1 MTTIARHLAHR
12 LTLPVSLALGLGL
25 SASLSAAAQDATA
38 TAAATPPRPVKLLT
52 VQTGTTLPTRHFF
65 GKVAARQ
72 TVDLAFQVSGEVVE
86 FPVREGEQL
95 EQGQMIAALDMEI
108 FQLQAEQAQLQL
120 DQATRTLNRLNKLA
134 GSSVSQ
140 VTIDDAETAK
150 LLADVALRQAEYNIE
165 HAVLLAPFDGT
176 VALRHTEEHNTVK
189 AGMPVVRLHD
199 MSEIRV
205 EINVPEVLFQQTRQ
219 QDALSILARFPA
231 QPDRQYPM
239 TLREFDAQASDAGQS
254 FRVTLG
260 MEAVAGL
267 EVLPGSSVDVSVSL
281 LAHSGQITLPPTALV
296 PLDGEGNLAVM
307 LYQPGDDP
315 DTGTVA
321 LHPVSVAVSTQG
333 GFVVTKGLSGGEEVV
348 ATGVAALSD
357 GQPVRRFTGFAK

>member
-1 MTTIARHLAHR
+1 MTTTTRHLTHR
-12 LTLPVSLALGLGL
+12 LALSASLALGLGL
-25 SASLSAAAQDATA
+25 SVSLPAAAQDATA
-38 TAAATPPRPVKLLT
+38 TTAPRPVKLLT

-65 GKVAARQ
+65 GKVVARQ

-86 FPVREGEQL
+86 FPVREGERV
-95 EQGQMIAALDMEI
+95 EQDQMIAALDMEI

-176 VALRHTEEHNTVK
+176 VALRHTEEHNTVS

-205 EINVPEVLFQQTRQ
+205 EIDVPEVLFQQTKDE
-219 QDALSILARFPA
+219 DALSILARFPA

-267 EVLPGSSVDVSVSL
+267 KLLPGSSVDVSVSL
-281 LAHSGQITLPPTALV
+281 LAHSWRW
-296 PLDGEGNLAVM
+296 
-307 LYQPGDDP
+307 QPGRD
-315 DTGTVA
+315 A
-321 LHPVSVAVSTQG
+321 LSSRGRSRHGQG
-333 GFVVTKGLSGGEEVV
+333 GPASGLGR
-348 ATGVAALSD
+348 
-357 GQPVRRFTGFAK
+357 GQHPGRVCRDRGPVRRRRSRGHRRDRAE